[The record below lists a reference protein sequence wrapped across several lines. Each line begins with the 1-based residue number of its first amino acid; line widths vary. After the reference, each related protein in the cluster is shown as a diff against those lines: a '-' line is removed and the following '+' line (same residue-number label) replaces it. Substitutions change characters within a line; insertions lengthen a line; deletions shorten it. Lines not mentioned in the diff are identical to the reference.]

1 MNRGLILNYT
11 NKMYYTLLTHFIY
24 SPAICANVQKH
35 TTEDHHKHSRI
46 KTSATEN
53 ISVCVSEYGG
63 RNQFRT
69 STLTQAV
76 LVKNSRK
83 CEMAVRLIH
92 SFTESPTNPQRSYND
107 QTLQPARN
115 RLVTFTQTKEKNN
128 KYNNEYCR
136 VRVQTQ
142 HLCTVYSPTA
152 FGWLES

>member
-1 MNRGLILNYT
+1 
-11 NKMYYTLLTHFIY
+11 MYYTLLTHFIY
-24 SPAICANVQKH
+24 SPAIHANVQKH

-83 CEMAVRLIH
+83 CEMAVRLIY

-107 QTLQPARN
+107 QTLQQ
-115 RLVTFTQTKEKNN
+115 L
-128 KYNNEYCR
+128 
-136 VRVQTQ
+136 
-142 HLCTVYSPTA
+142 
-152 FGWLES
+152 